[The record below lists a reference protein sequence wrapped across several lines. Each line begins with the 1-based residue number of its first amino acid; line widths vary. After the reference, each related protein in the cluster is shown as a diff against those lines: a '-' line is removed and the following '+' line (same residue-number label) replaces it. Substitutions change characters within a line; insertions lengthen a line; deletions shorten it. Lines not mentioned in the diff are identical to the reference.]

1 MDKVTFKLS
10 PKASISLTSIVGR
23 AERRLRAAPAARAA
37 GGSASL
43 AAAAPPEETRT
54 AVLIEA
60 RDPEHV
66 ANLLADSAEA
76 VEDLG
81 GGFVSAEVGPRAAQR
96 LAPVVAG
103 ALALMLQR
111 DPALTTE
118 RARTILA
125 ESARHDGHTGL
136 APWTTGYGYGK
147 LDVGVALA
155 PVA

>member
-1 MDKVTFKLS
+1 MEKVTFKLS

-43 AAAAPPEETRT
+43 TAEAPPEETRT

-96 LAPVVAG
+96 LAPVVVG
-103 ALALMLQR
+103 ALALQR